1 MEETIDKKIERLLD
15 NEEIKEI
22 IATAGKG
29 EVAPVTRASNLIG
42 EVYTYCFVHND
53 GEDHHILC
61 VFDQL
66 YGGEQGVYGN
76 PTHTGVTVVYN
87 NK

>member
-15 NEEIKEI
+15 DEKIKEI

-53 GEDHHILC
+53 GEEI
-61 VFDQL
+61 
-66 YGGEQGVYGN
+66 
-76 PTHTGVTVVYN
+76 
-87 NK
+87 